1 MDAGTVIRM
10 ERNVDRAASAL
21 LAVAAAYAAYSLL
34 MPVSTATVGWAET
47 GGVAA
52 VSYLLSRRLLNTI
65 GPRAAKLPVAVFDV
79 REIDAVEA
87 NQPAELLLTDVF
99 QPVARATDEALV
111 LDDILA
117 ELGPDSR
124 VVRLFDPA
132 AMPTAGQLKARID
145 RHLAGE
151 ASAAS
156 ASDASAALHEAL
168 ADLRRSLA

>member
-1 MDAGTVIRM
+1 MDAGTVIRI
-10 ERNVDRAASAL
+10 ERNVDRAASAM
-21 LAVAAAYAAYSLL
+21 LAVAAAYAAYSVL
-34 MPVSTATVGWAET
+34 MPLSTPTVGWAET

-52 VSYLLSRRLLNTI
+52 ICYLLSRRLLNAI
-65 GPRAAKLPVAVFDV
+65 GPRAARRPVPVFDV

-87 NQPAELLLTDVF
+87 DQPPELLLTDIF
-99 QPVARATDEALV
+99 QPTRTAADDALV

-117 ELGPDSR
+117 ELAPDSR

-151 ASAAS
+151 SSVAP
-156 ASDASAALHEAL
+156 DASAALHEAL
-168 ADLRRSLA
+168 AELRRSLA